1 MSEASRVWR
10 VEVDG
15 IEHEI
20 EVDHSAMT
28 NKIVVKLDGAVV
40 DETRLW
46 FTNKDV
52 QFDVGAR
59 RAEAASA
66 AQANA
71 TNGSGSSPVSF
82 SRTPILYSSIPTP
95 RRRPCSATGRANFR
109 NRAAPSSRR
118 TSGVSSG

>member
-10 VEVDG
+10 VQVDG
-15 IEHEI
+15 VEREI

-46 FTNKDV
+46 FTSKDV

-59 RAEAASA
+59 RAVVEVEYAYGGFGVRSELH
-66 AQANA
+66 
-71 TNGSGSSPVSF
+71 VD
-82 SRTPILYSSIPTP
+82 
-95 RRRPCSATGRANFR
+95 GRYVEPLAR
-109 NRAAPSSRR
+109 
-118 TSGVSSG
+118 